1 MQRGGRVWKKE
12 DGQRGREIVEGR
24 GTVRKGVGER
34 VGKRRRGRVRESGE
48 GKRKQGME
56 GGRPRDRKNLS
67 LLPCVFHFP

>member
-1 MQRGGRVWKKE
+1 MQRGGRVREKE

>member
-1 MQRGGRVWKKE
+1 MQRGGRVGKKE

-24 GTVRKGVGER
+24 GTVRKGIGER

-67 LLPCVFHFP
+67 LLPSVFHFP